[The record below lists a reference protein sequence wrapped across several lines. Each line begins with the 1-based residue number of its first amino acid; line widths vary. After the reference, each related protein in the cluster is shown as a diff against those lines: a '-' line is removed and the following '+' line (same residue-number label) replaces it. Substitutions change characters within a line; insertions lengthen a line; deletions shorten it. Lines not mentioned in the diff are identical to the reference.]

1 MYIVYI
7 IYITLYTDDISN
19 FQVGVK
25 VAHIIK
31 GSE

>member
-1 MYIVYI
+1 MYIIYI

-25 VAHIIK
+25 VAHIK